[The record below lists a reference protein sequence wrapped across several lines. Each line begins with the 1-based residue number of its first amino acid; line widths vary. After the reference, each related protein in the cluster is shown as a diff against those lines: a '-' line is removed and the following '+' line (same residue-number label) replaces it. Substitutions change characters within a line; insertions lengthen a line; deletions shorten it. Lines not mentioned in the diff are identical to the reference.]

1 MSLAPFDPSA
11 ALGGGILI
19 GLSAVLLLALNGR
32 IAGIS
37 NLLGGLVGGPA
48 ADIPWRLLFLAGLVA
63 GVAVFQ
69 GAVAHVPEARMAF
82 PPWLLAAGGLLV
94 GFGTSLGNGCT
105 SGHGVCGLGRLS
117 LRSLVAVLVFLG
129 TGVVTATV
137 VRHGFGVA

>member
-1 MSLAPFDPSA
+1 MMLAPFDPSA

-19 GLSAVLLLALNGR
+19 GLSAVLLLSLNGR

-37 NLLGGLVGGPA
+37 NLLGGLVGAPA
-48 ADIPWRLLFLAGLVA
+48 ADVPWRLLFLAGLVA

-69 GAVAHVPEARMAF
+69 GATGLVPEARAAF

-129 TGVVTATV
+129 TGVVTAMI

>member
-1 MSLAPFDPSA
+1 MIIAPFDPAA

-19 GLSAVLLLALNGR
+19 GLSAVLLLCLNGR

-37 NLLGGLVGGPA
+37 NLLGGLVGAPA
-48 ADIPWRLLFLAGLVA
+48 ADVPWRLLFLAGLVA

-69 GAVAHVPEARMAF
+69 GIVGAVPEARTAF

-117 LRSLVAVLVFLG
+117 LRSFAAVVVFLG
-129 TGVVTATV
+129 TGIVTAIV

>member
-1 MSLAPFDPSA
+1 MLIASFDPLS

-19 GLSAVLLLALNGR
+19 GTSAVLLLWLTGR

-37 NLLGGLVGGPA
+37 NLLGGIVGGTA
-48 ADIPWRLLFLAGLVA
+48 GDVPWRLLFLAGLVA

-69 GAVAHVPEARMAF
+69 GATGLVPETRVAF

-94 GFGTSLGNGCT
+94 GVGTSLGNGCT

-117 LRSLVAVLVFLG
+117 LRSFVAVLVFLG
-129 TGVVTATV
+129 TGILTAIV